1 MNEKDIER
9 ANELVIDEWIWVLF
23 IILSALNISGDE
35 LEKKYC
41 YNHIDK
47 EKIRAKNIFTLT
59 VFSSFLIYFY
69 LAYKNCNK
77 YHNAKLNNQDT
88 TLISTRCIAS
98 ILVVIAS
105 FLFLNA
111 QLKDRRATNPSIQ

>member
-1 MNEKDIER
+1 MNDKDRER
-9 ANELVIDEWIWVLF
+9 VSELVIDEWIWVVF

-41 YNHIDK
+41 YYHIDK
-47 EKIRAKNIFTLT
+47 EKVRAKNIFTLT
-59 VFSSFLIYFY
+59 VFVSFLIYNY

-77 YHNAKLNNQDT
+77 YKRAKLTNQDT
-88 TLISTRCIAS
+88 SLISTRCIAS

-105 FLFLNA
+105 TLFLTA
-111 QLKDRRATNPSIQ
+111 QLRDTRATNPSIQ